1 MMSKHIGLSRA
12 LPVFLLAAAS
22 EVLAWPAGFSELS
35 GVGGPNL
42 RILTDGNNGVA
53 MYMTGPAMQD
63 SFDEESVKA
72 LMTQITCGSHEVSAD
87 RKTLT
92 GTECVQKGDNGNQ
105 KVNLYATIDGKN
117 MRMVVYT
124 TGISLATAKEI
135 SKGQ

>member
-1 MMSKHIGLSRA
+1 MMLKHSGLSRV

-22 EVLAWPAGFSELS
+22 EALAWPAGFTELP

-42 RILTDGNNGVA
+42 TILTDGNKGVA

-63 SFDEESVKA
+63 SFDEAAVKN
-72 LMTQITCGSHEVSAD
+72 LMAQITCGSHEVSAD

-92 GTECVQKGDNGNQ
+92 GTECVRKGDNANQ
-105 KVNLYATIDGKN
+105 KVNLYAIIDGN
-117 MRMVVYT
+117 NVRMVVYT

-135 SKGQ
+135 SKGK